1 MGSSFCSV
9 RQIVVV
15 ILFVYILSTAVQF
28 RLLSFLST
36 TSRDHA
42 TTDWQEEFNNRQQQQ
57 QLLQQPM
64 TPEEELAST
73 TRCAI
78 LLWGLPRAFQ
88 SIVLPSLIENVLEPN
103 AQYNCDYFVH
113 YFALT
118 EEASGRSG
126 RGGKLNPHEIRQFLE
141 PAVQRVAAS
150 YQQFHRRRKQQLQ
163 LQSSRS
169 PLPPH
174 VGFRVDSEESFWKQY
189 NDLLDRIH
197 NTRDSRGRYLYFPWK
212 AKTYQYPHTT
222 DNIIKMWHTIQSAWQ
237 LMTDY
242 ATEHN
247 INYTRVA
254 MLRSDVMY
262 VTPIHIWERQGSSQ
276 QPLDVHNQYAV
287 VPGFGRYP
295 VSDRMIYGPAAAV
308 KIWATQ
314 RFDLLEQHVLYIL
327 NNDPG
332 WGLHS
337 ERFVNYTLF
346 PTMRTL
352 TGVTIVEHNTLCFFR
367 ARSDE
372 TVWIQDCTGNPD
384 PAVTKPSVIQAMG
397 KGTEKARAVVERALR
412 RKCGDLIMTTKPKMI
427 TLDCATATVT
437 TTTTTTTTSETV

>member
-1 MGSSFCSV
+1 M
-9 RQIVVV
+9 VV
-15 ILFVYILSTAVQF
+15 ILFVYLLSTAIQF

-36 TSRDHA
+36 GSDRA
-42 TTDWQEEFNNRQQQQ
+42 TTDWQEEFNNGQEQ
-57 QLLQQPM
+57 QLLQQNQQPM
-64 TPEEELAST
+64 TPEETLAST

-88 SIVLPSLIENVLEPN
+88 SIVLPSLIKNVLEPN

-126 RGGKLNPHEIRQFLE
+126 RGGKLNPHEIREVLE
-141 PAVQRVAAS
+141 PVVHRVAAS
-150 YQQFHRRRKQQLQ
+150 YHQFHRRRKQL
-163 LQSSRS
+163 LQSRS
-169 PLPPH
+169 QLPPH

-189 NDLLDRIH
+189 SDLMDRIH
-197 NTRDSRGRYLYFPWK
+197 NTRDSSGRYLYFPWK
-212 AKTYQYPHTT
+212 AKTYHYPHTT

-242 ATEHN
+242 ANEHN
-247 INYTRVA
+247 IQYARVA

-262 VTPIHIWERQGSSQ
+262 VTPIHIWERQHSH
-276 QPLDVHNQYAV
+276 QPLDIHNQYAV

-314 RFDLLEQHVLYIL
+314 RFDLLEQHVQYIL
-327 NNDPG
+327 ENDPG

-346 PTMRTL
+346 PTMRKL
-352 TGVTIVEHNTLCFFR
+352 TGVTIVEHDTLCFFR

-384 PAVTKPSVIQAMG
+384 PAVTKPSVVQAMG

-427 TLDCATATVT
+427 TLDCS
-437 TTTTTTTTSETV
+437 TTTSTSMTSESLT